1 MQNPARRPKR
11 LFVTL
16 GAMCCVLLS
25 ACGGSKDR
33 AYAEEL
39 VDDFMSR
46 SVNAIDGIG
55 DHQAYLAS
63 LAEEAEAHAWDTL
76 GSGFE
81 EDAFMR
87 EVIDFMIA
95 RIEASDQLGE
105 MKETVIRRIRIAK
118 P

>member
-1 MQNPARRPKR
+1 MNTPAR
-11 LFVTL
+11 FVVTL
-16 GAMCCVLLS
+16 GFSCCVLLS

-46 SVNAIDGIG
+46 SVNAIDGI
-55 DHQAYLAS
+55 DEHQAYLAT
-63 LAEEAEAHAWDTL
+63 LAEQAEAHAWDKL

-81 EDAFMR
+81 EDAYMR

-95 RIEASDQLGE
+95 GVESSEQVGE
-105 MKETVIRRIRIAK
+105 LKDTIVRRLRVAR